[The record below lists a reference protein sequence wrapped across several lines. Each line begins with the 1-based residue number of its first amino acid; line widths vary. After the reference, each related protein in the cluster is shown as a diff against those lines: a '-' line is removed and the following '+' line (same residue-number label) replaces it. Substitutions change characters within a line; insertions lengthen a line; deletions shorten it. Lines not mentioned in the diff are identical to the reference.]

1 MPILQQP
8 RATVPFYSRHTV
20 IVCKETLHVYVI
32 VAYSAEHDH
41 YEYISFYQ
49 PNWHR
54 VHRSSHTMTLPDP
67 DFPVLGHAMDDR
79 LFSKLIDIPIMADDV
94 YWGTPAPEVANNSEA
109 VVDIM
114 TLKQSYA
121 HVWDSEF
128 PSASQLHTQSMPL
141 DTIIVSKCSK
151 QAYKVAAFDSRHPD
165 AEYYGVIPID
175 SEGDPSTAE
184 YDWWYWP
191 HESWISLGMNSQ
203 SVLDM
208 LSFDEDTLLYT
219 LKEQHHHLLQD
230 AAPSSPPESPPSSP
244 DLSLP
249 DFDPNSEGLP
259 PFEEGG
265 PDLQQII
272 PRSAANIPHHPA
284 YSIPDPTGMYTSG
297 FLPMNVPYWSCG
309 SFKEDQCVICKAY
322 HWKLERNKEDL
333 NQPLNHVTY
342 KLCCQH
348 GRVMRKPPPPMP
360 PLFKNM
366 LNGDGLS

>member
-1 MPILQQP
+1 
-8 RATVPFYSRHTV
+8 
-20 IVCKETLHVYVI
+20 
-32 VAYSAEHDH
+32 
-41 YEYISFYQ
+41 
-49 PNWHR
+49 
-54 VHRSSHTMTLPDP
+54 MTLPDP

-208 LSFDEDTLLYT
+208 LSFDEDTLLFT

-230 AAPSSPPESPPSSP
+230 AAPSSPALDNISPPESPPSSP

-259 PFEEGG
+259 PYEEGG
-265 PDLQQII
+265 PDLQQNI